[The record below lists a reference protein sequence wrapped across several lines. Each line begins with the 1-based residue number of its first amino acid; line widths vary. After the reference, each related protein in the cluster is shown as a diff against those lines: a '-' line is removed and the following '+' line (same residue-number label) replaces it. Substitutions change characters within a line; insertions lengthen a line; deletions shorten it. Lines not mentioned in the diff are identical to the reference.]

1 MRYKATQP
9 QIVKTQSESFAD
21 LCELANY
28 VNELKAETESAIS
41 GLAKQIEVLKKIKK
55 E

>member
-1 MRYKATQP
+1 MRYKAVP
-9 QIVKTQSESFAD
+9 PRIVKTQSESFTD
-21 LCELANY
+21 LCELTHY

-41 GLAKQIEVLKKIKK
+41 GLAKQIEMLKKNKK